1 MSLQNLARIGQL
13 VEHETDA
20 SQVGKLMEA
29 AAQCVNDARQSSIGM
44 ETRLDAAYKASMQ
57 FAMIALWAN
66 GYRPAKNK
74 PGHHQTIIQS
84 LVHSIGLDNDEML
97 LLDTFRV
104 KRNAADYTGELVD
117 ERSVADCIEAAV
129 RLREKLR
136 SWLGD
141 NRPDLLAA

>member
-20 SQVGKLMEA
+20 SQVGKL
-29 AAQCVNDARQSSIGM
+29 
-44 ETRLDAAYKASMQ
+44 
-57 FAMIALWAN
+57 
-66 GYRPAKNK
+66 
-74 PGHHQTIIQS
+74 
-84 LVHSIGLDNDEML
+84 
-97 LLDTFRV
+97 
-104 KRNAADYTGELVD
+104 
-117 ERSVADCIEAAV
+117 IEAAV